1 MIGVITTI
9 PLPLIIFSVSG
20 ILAIAIWYYLTQL
33 DVMYYI
39 NNRDLESAARS
50 LQYEILH
57 EGVFRF
63 RYRLFVAIFVLS
75 ISIIFFV
82 LINPLSREIATVQ
95 LLLALAFCVVLLY
108 AFPNDMWI
116 NRQRSIQREVPRLVL
131 HLYLQTLGGKPLLLA
146 LTAYANWFE
155 TSLAKEVDNIVS
167 LIQSSASVRKAFSK
181 IADKTGVDSFRLFI
195 INLPIDDEMVSVE
208 KLSKSLLN
216 TYTNI
221 ISKELTEARREIQK
235 KTMLALVVTVLFTL
249 PALLAVLLVPAI
261 VIAVSMFNPS

>member
-82 LINPLSREIATVQ
+82 LLNPLSREIATVQ

-155 TSLAKEVDNIVS
+155 TSLAKE
-167 LIQSSASVRKAFSK
+167 
-181 IADKTGVDSFRLFI
+181 
-195 INLPIDDEMVSVE
+195 
-208 KLSKSLLN
+208 
-216 TYTNI
+216 
-221 ISKELTEARREIQK
+221 LTEARREIQK